1 MKLHYT
7 LKIYIFFT
15 FLLSAQLMQAQ
26 SDSYYLIGLKGGVNV
41 ANLQGS
47 EGSTLTGFTGG
58 LYAEYLI
65 SPVFT
70 LRSEALY
77 SLQGNRNDLLS
88 DRIKLHY
95 LNWPILGKV
104 YVSDMLGLE
113 FGPQIGFLLSG
124 TGGTLPSG
132 AYNAVDFG
140 LAFGTSV
147 NVVSNLDI
155 GVRYNLGLTEVTKTH
170 QNIKNSVFQ
179 FTLGYTLGY

>member
-65 SPVFT
+65 SP
-70 LRSEALY
+70 
-77 SLQGNRNDLLS
+77 
-88 DRIKLHY
+88 DRK
-95 LNWPILGKV
+95 
-104 YVSDMLGLE
+104 
-113 FGPQIGFLLSG
+113 
-124 TGGTLPSG
+124 
-132 AYNAVDFG
+132 
-140 LAFGTSV
+140 SV
-147 NVVSNLDI
+147 V
-155 GVRYNLGLTEVTKTH
+155 
-170 QNIKNSVFQ
+170 
-179 FTLGYTLGY
+179 